1 MDDANTGERVSVC
14 QPLVSPTLHHA
25 CQIIDNHVTIDRN
38 GTVVLSRLRWKG
50 DRFPT
55 RSLIT
60 MAQGTLL
67 VSKPNS
73 RIYCSHSFP
82 SKYANTK
89 VFFICDSEERSLER
103 SREAIAP
110 AASTRR
116 TEQNPRN
123 SRDSGRREALASRC
137 ERYR

>member
-1 MDDANTGERVSVC
+1 MSAD
-14 QPLVSPTLHHA
+14 QQLPSPTLHHTR
-25 CQIIDNHVTIDRN
+25 QIVDNHITIDRN
-38 GTVVLSRLRWKG
+38 GTVVLSGLRSYG
-50 DRFPT
+50 NGFLT

-89 VFFICDSEERSLER
+89 VFFICCEEQRPFLH
-103 SREAIAP
+103 SREGIAP
-110 AASTRR
+110 SA
-116 TEQNPRN
+116 
-123 SRDSGRREALASRC
+123 
-137 ERYR
+137 